1 MSRNILGDRHAAV
14 NGGRYGGLHATSE
27 CLRKTPH
34 GGMLRPN
41 TKFDGRDATPCSP
54 ADQTRY
60 PSLVKV
66 VKSDKTPPH
75 AADRESCQPHTAA
88 SDFLTWLCRWRVAYP
103 LLHASRMSSSGTVAT
118 ILVVSIL
125 SSFGCSSTTTVGRA
139 DWPRMVEGVIRGNA
153 SPDAVIEFAGPAN
166 ARDTGTIWK
175 GRLLNVD
182 RNALLLG
189 ERSGNAYRIPFE
201 GTRSIRYTDRRK
213 GFVDGL
219 WIGAIPGAVG
229 GVMLGSAA
237 AGLCAGG
244 GFAGDPN
251 LHCNVAGTVAV
262 TTLFGAALGAMV
274 GAGIGLLVGH
284 RTTLKS
290 SSEDRYDFP
299 SKMPDRLS
307 EGSPCR

>member
-1 MSRNILGDRHAAV
+1 M
-14 NGGRYGGLHATSE
+14 
-27 CLRKTPH
+27 
-34 GGMLRPN
+34 
-41 TKFDGRDATPCSP
+41 
-54 ADQTRY
+54 
-60 PSLVKV
+60 
-66 VKSDKTPPH
+66 VKSDKTSPH
-75 AADRESCQPHTAA
+75 GADRESYQPHTSA
-88 SDFLTWLCRWRVAYP
+88 SDFHTWPSRWRVAYP
-103 LLHASRMSSSGTVAT
+103 LLQARPMGSSGTVAT
-118 ILVVSIL
+118 IVVASIL
-125 SSFGCSSTTTVGRA
+125 SSLGCSSTTTVSRA

-153 SPDAVIEFAGPAN
+153 SPDAVIEFAEPAN

-201 GTRSIRYTDRRK
+201 GTRSIRFTDRRK
-213 GFVDGL
+213 GSVDGL

-229 GVMLGSAA
+229 GVMLGSAG

-262 TTLFGAALGAMV
+262 TTLFGAAVGAMV

-290 SSEDRYDFP
+290 SSEDCYDSP
-299 SKMPDRLS
+299 SRMPDRLS
-307 EGSPCR
+307 EGSRCR